1 MHTMSEGTKKPANSW
16 QTGETCVLCIQ
27 GDADPDIYGRKL
39 TINGIYF
46 HKFCALFAGGLLQEA
61 TRQKIN
67 DDISMV
73 EIIHIIRQ
81 AEQMHCFICGKRGA
95 FVTCAEPG
103 CDRSFHL
110 PCASEGEC
118 ITQYFGEFRS
128 FCRDHHPQQAVV
140 AAPVQDTTCIICM
153 DSVGDSMSYST
164 IVCPACR
171 HAWFHRACIQRLALC
186 TGITLHCPQCKDED
200 EFFDHVNAMGIHIPS
215 RGPVWEYNSYVQKGD
230 KHKRCDASNCRYPRG
245 RDQAGEGPWQLLL
258 CSSCAARGTHRRCS
272 YLSLSRRTW
281 ECNACAGEGTSSSS
295 NVDSAGPSTAIQ
307 QRQGPLQGPVTS
319 QSSSSSNTTSQVP
332 SGLAHSSKVPE
343 SRVLSS
349 QCRIEWKRICS
360 RLHRIGDAC
369 NELQGCC
376 GSSCAA
382 APSAN
387 SSTPDSDSQGTSES
401 SRHSPAVGCSH
412 WRRQGQRA
420 RTRSRSPLQR
430 QATGSP
436 SRPQRHHESRQAPAS
451 DAEN

>member
-1 MHTMSEGTKKPANSW
+1 MYKRETSTSAAMPA
-16 QTGETCVLCIQ
+16 TAVTP
-27 GDADPDIYGRKL
+27 A
-39 TINGIYF
+39 
-46 HKFCALFAGGLLQEA
+46 AG
-61 TRQKIN
+61 
-67 DDISMV
+67 
-73 EIIHIIRQ
+73 IRQ
-81 AEQMHCFICGKRGA
+81 EK
-95 FVTCAEPG
+95 
-103 CDRSFHL
+103 
-110 PCASEGEC
+110 GEL
-118 ITQYFGEFRS
+118 
-128 FCRDHHPQQAVV
+128 PQQ
-140 AAPVQDTTCIICM
+140 
-153 DSVGDSMSYST
+153 SSG
-164 IVCPACR
+164 
-171 HAWFHRACIQRLALC
+171 ALC
-186 TGITLHCPQCKDED
+186 GT
-200 EFFDHVNAMGIHIPS
+200 A
-215 RGPVWEYNSYVQKGD
+215 
-230 KHKRCDASNCRYPRG
+230 ASP
-245 RDQAGEGPWQLLL
+245 QAGEAWTEHQSYARHFLVQVTVSSRPQSVLFPRPWQLLL